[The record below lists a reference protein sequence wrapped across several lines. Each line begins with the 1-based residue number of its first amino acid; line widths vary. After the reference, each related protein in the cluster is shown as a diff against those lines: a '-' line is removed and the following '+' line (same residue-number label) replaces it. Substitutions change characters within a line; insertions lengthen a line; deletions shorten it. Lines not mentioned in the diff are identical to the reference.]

1 MHLGDDCH
9 IDPETRLKQS
19 SLRHSAIPEVFTE
32 ISSRLL
38 PKVLYVRGTNEA
50 GPGLLGHS
58 YALET
63 GIETLA
69 HYEAWADTYDK
80 EISEELGYAQPVRCA
95 AALSTV
101 VGTQQG
107 APTGRVLDVGCGT
120 GLSGLALEQAGFTNL
135 DGCDFSA
142 PMLDRASAT
151 GVYQHLFAADLN
163 EGLDVPDETYDAVAA
178 VGVFSFGHIQPSALR
193 EILRVVRLSGA
204 VVIGLNDHYWDLGTF
219 QSEVDAI
226 EADGLATLVFQE
238 HGDHLPGADI
248 QGWVVVL
255 MKAGN

>member
-1 MHLGDDCH
+1 MGDDCH
-9 IDPETRLKQS
+9 IDPEIHRKQS
-19 SLRHSAIPEVFTE
+19 SLRHSAIPEMFTE
-32 ISSRLL
+32 ISGRLL
-38 PKVLYVRGTNEA
+38 PKVLYVRETNEA
-50 GPGLLGHS
+50 GSGLLGHS

-101 VGTQQG
+101 VGTQHG

-142 PMLDRASAT
+142 PMLDRAAAT
-151 GVYQHLFAADLN
+151 GVYQQLFAADLN

-255 MKAGN
+255 VRAGD

>member
-1 MHLGDDCH
+1 MR
-9 IDPETRLKQS
+9 E
-19 SLRHSAIPEVFTE
+19 
-32 ISSRLL
+32 
-38 PKVLYVRGTNEA
+38 TNEA

-101 VGTQQG
+101 VGTQHG

-142 PMLDRASAT
+142 PMLDRAAAT
-151 GVYQHLFAADLN
+151 GVYQQLFAADLN

-255 MKAGN
+255 VRAGD

>member
-1 MHLGDDCH
+1 LGDEFH
-9 IDPETRLKQS
+9 IEPK
-19 SLRHSAIPEVFTE
+19 RHRKSHLSVRVPSQRQLTE
-32 ISSRLL
+32 ISRRLL
-38 PKVLYVRGTNEA
+38 PKVLKVRETNEA
-50 GPGLLGHS
+50 DRGLLGHS

-63 GIETLA
+63 GIETLV
-69 HYEAWADTYDK
+69 HYEMWADTYDK
-80 EISEELGYAQPVRCA
+80 EIGEELGYAQPVRCA
-95 AALSTV
+95 EALSKIVSTPP
-101 VGTQQG
+101 GI
-107 APTGRVLDVGCGT
+107 PTNRVLDVGCGT
-120 GLSGLALEQAGFTNL
+120 GLSGLALKEAGFTNL

-142 PMLDRASAT
+142 PMLDRAAAT
-151 GVYQHLFAADLN
+151 GVYQQLFAADLN

-193 EILRVVRLSGA
+193 EILRVVRLSGV

-226 EADGLATLVFQE
+226 EADGVATLVSEE

-255 MKAGN
+255 MKAGS

>member
-1 MHLGDDCH
+1 MRD
-9 IDPETRLKQS
+9 
-19 SLRHSAIPEVFTE
+19 ATE
-32 ISSRLL
+32 S
-38 PKVLYVRGTNEA
+38 E
-50 GPGLLGHS
+50 PGLLGHS

-63 GIETLA
+63 SIETLA

-95 AALSTV
+95 AALSAA
-101 VGTQQG
+101 VGTNHWT
-107 APTGRVLDVGCGT
+107 PTGRVLDVGCGT
-120 GLSGLALEQAGFTNL
+120 GLSGLALKQAGFTNL

-142 PMLDRASAT
+142 PMLDRAAAT
-151 GVYQHLFAADLN
+151 GIYQQLFEADLN

-193 EILRVVRLSGA
+193 EMLRVVRLNGP

-226 EADGLATLVFQE
+226 ETDGVATLVFRE

-255 MKAGN
+255 AKAGD

>member
-1 MHLGDDCH
+1 MRD
-9 IDPETRLKQS
+9 
-19 SLRHSAIPEVFTE
+19 
-32 ISSRLL
+32 
-38 PKVLYVRGTNEA
+38 TNES

-69 HYEAWADTYDK
+69 HYEAWADTYDE

-95 AALSTV
+95 AALSAV
-101 VGTQQG
+101 VNTQHGT
-107 APTGRVLDVGCGT
+107 PTGHVLDVGCGT

-135 DGCDFSA
+135 DGSDFSA
-142 PMLDRASAT
+142 PRVAPAAAT
-151 GVYQHLFAADLN
+151 GVNQQLFAADLN
-163 EGLDVPDETYDAVAA
+163 KGLDGPDRTYDAAAA

-193 EILRVVRLSGA
+193 EILRVVRLGGA

-226 EADGLATLVFQE
+226 ETDGVANLVFQE

-248 QGWVVVL
+248 EGWVVVL
-255 MKAGN
+255 VKAGD

>member
-1 MHLGDDCH
+1 M
-9 IDPETRLKQS
+9 DPEIHRKQS
-19 SLRHSAIPEVFTE
+19 SLRHSAIPEVLAG
-32 ISSRLL
+32 ISGQLL
-38 PKVLYVRGTNEA
+38 PRVLYVRDATES

-63 GIETLA
+63 SIETLA

-101 VGTQQG
+101 VGTQHG

-142 PMLDRASAT
+142 PMLDRAAAT
-151 GVYQHLFAADLN
+151 GVYQQLFAADLN
-163 EGLDVPDETYDAVAA
+163 EGLDVPDEAYDAVAA

-255 MKAGN
+255 MKAGD

>member
-1 MHLGDDCH
+1 M
-9 IDPETRLKQS
+9 
-19 SLRHSAIPEVFTE
+19 
-32 ISSRLL
+32 
-38 PKVLYVRGTNEA
+38 
-50 GPGLLGHS
+50 
-58 YALET
+58 
-63 GIETLA
+63 
-69 HYEAWADTYDK
+69 
-80 EISEELGYAQPVRCA
+80 
-95 AALSTV
+95 
-101 VGTQQG
+101 
-107 APTGRVLDVGCGT
+107 GCGT

-142 PMLDRASAT
+142 PMLDRAAAT
-151 GVYQHLFAADLN
+151 GVYQQLFAADLN

-204 VVIGLNDHYWDLGTF
+204 VVIGLNDHYWNLGTF

-248 QGWVVVL
+248 QGWVVALVR
-255 MKAGN
+255 AGD

>member
-1 MHLGDDCH
+1 
-9 IDPETRLKQS
+9 
-19 SLRHSAIPEVFTE
+19 VFTE

-38 PKVLYVRGTNEA
+38 PRVLYVRETNEA

-101 VGTQQG
+101 VGTQHG

-142 PMLDRASAT
+142 PMLDRAAAT
-151 GVYQHLFAADLN
+151 GVYRQLFTADLN

-193 EILRVVRLSGA
+193 EMLRVVRLSGA

-226 EADGLATLVFQE
+226 EADGVATLVFQE

-255 MKAGN
+255 VRAGD

>member
-1 MHLGDDCH
+1 MGDDCH
-9 IDPETRLKQS
+9 IDPETSRKQS

-38 PKVLYVRGTNEA
+38 PKVLYVRETNEA
-50 GPGLLGHS
+50 GSGLLGHS

-101 VGTQQG
+101 VGTQHG

-151 GVYQHLFAADLN
+151 GVYQQLFAADLN

-255 MKAGN
+255 VRAGD

>member
-1 MHLGDDCH
+1 M
-9 IDPETRLKQS
+9 DPEIYRKQS
-19 SLRHSAIPEVFTE
+19 SLRHSAIPEALTE
-32 ISSRLL
+32 ISGRLL
-38 PKVLYVRGTNEA
+38 HRVRYVRDTNES

-95 AALSTV
+95 AALSAV
-101 VGTQQG
+101 VSNQNGTT
-107 APTGRVLDVGCGT
+107 AGRVLDVGCGT
-120 GLSGLALEQAGFTNL
+120 GLSGLALKQAGFTNL

-142 PMLDRASAT
+142 PMLDRAAAT
-151 GVYQHLFAADLN
+151 GIYQQLFEADLN

-193 EILRVVRLSGA
+193 EMLRVVRLNGP

-226 EADGLATLVFQE
+226 ETDGVATLVFRE

-255 MKAGN
+255 AKAGD